1 VDIIVSEW
9 MGYFLIY
16 ENMLN
21 SVLIAKEKFLKKEGI
36 MIPGICQLF
45 LAPYDTYQNI
55 TNKNN
60 FINDNHEESNFCNAY
75 LDVAT
80 LLTPEKEIFS
90 IDMNKAH
97 SFKN

>member
-45 LAPYDTYQNI
+45 LAPYDT
-55 TNKNN
+55 
-60 FINDNHEESNFCNAY
+60 
-75 LDVAT
+75 
-80 LLTPEKEIFS
+80 
-90 IDMNKAH
+90 
-97 SFKN
+97 